1 MPSLPLL
8 PSSAPFR
15 PEEIAALNGVIT
27 KTSPEQRAWLS
38 GFLAGFQAATAGGSA
53 TAAAVPAQAPAKKV
67 PLLILFATE
76 SGNAETLAASVRKA
90 AQKMG
95 FAPRVGDVASVPVA
109 EAARAEN
116 LLMIAS
122 TWGEGDPPQRAADF
136 YQALLAPD
144 APRFDKTRFS
154 VLALGDRAYVNFCST
169 GRTFD
174 ERFAALG
181 GKRLGPVLECDV
193 DYAAAANAWIKSTLD
208 LLKTETIGEAGGDEG
223 AVIHVDFARSLAA
236 PPAEAD
242 ADEEAEPAYTRNRP
256 FEATINELINLNG
269 TGSSAETYHV
279 ELSLEGSGIAHEP
292 GDALGIVPMNDP
304 TLVEDILTLTG
315 LSGDETVRAALSE
328 AQDITTVTRPQIEA
342 YAKLTDSNRLK
353 ALAADADALKAWLP
367 GRQVIDLIEAA
378 PMKLDAATLTS
389 LLRPLPGRL
398 YSIAS
403 SRAFAEDEAHL
414 LISAVRYETYGRRR
428 SGVASVDIA
437 ERRRAGDPLKVYL
450 KPNPHFR
457 LPADPDRAVIMIGPG
472 TGVAPFRAF
481 MQQREAAGATGR
493 NWLFFGNRHFTH
505 DFLYQLEWQDWKQ
518 SGLLTRID
526 TAFSRDQREKIY
538 VQHRIWEERREL
550 FRWIEDGAAI
560 YVCGDAN
567 AMAKDVNQAL
577 VRVIA
582 DQAALDET
590 AAAARLDAL
599 RRDGRYLRDVY

>member
-38 GFLAGFQAATAGGSA
+38 GFLAGFQAGTASGPAAG
-53 TAAAVPAQAPAKKV
+53 AAAPAPAPAKKV

-90 AQKMG
+90 AQKLG
-95 FAPRVGDVASVPVA
+95 FAPRVADVASIPLA
-109 EAARAEN
+109 EAAKAEN
-116 LLMIAS
+116 LLLIAS
-122 TWGEGDPPQRAADF
+122 TWGEGDPPQRATDF
-136 YQALLAPD
+136 YAAILGPD

-169 GRTFD
+169 GRRFD
-174 ERFAALG
+174 ERLAELG
-181 GKRLGPVLECDV
+181 GKRLAPVVECDV
-193 DYAAAANAWIKSTLD
+193 DYAAPANAWIKSTLD
-208 LLKTETIGEAGGDEG
+208 LLKKETEGEEG
-223 AVIHVDFARSLAA
+223 AVIHVDFARGTAGA
-236 PPAEAD
+236 TAEAD
-242 ADEEAEPAYTRNRP
+242 EADEPAFTRNRP
-256 FEATINELINLNG
+256 FEAAINELINLNG

-279 ELSLEGSGIAHEP
+279 ELSLEGSGLAHEP
-292 GDALGIVPMNDP
+292 GDALGIVPVNDLA
-304 TLVEDILTLTG
+304 LVEEILDVAG
-315 LSGDETVRAALSE
+315 LGGDEAIRAALSE

-342 YAKLTDSNRLK
+342 YAKLTDSAALK
-353 ALAADADALKAWLP
+353 ALAADPDALRDWLP
-367 GRQVIDLIEAA
+367 GRQVIDLLAAA
-378 PMKLDAATLTS
+378 PMKLDGGTLTS

-414 LISAVRYETYGRRR
+414 LVSAVRYETHGRRR
-428 SGVASVDIA
+428 AGVASVDIA
-437 ERRRAGDPLKVYL
+437 DRRRAGGTMKVYL

-457 LPADPDRAVIMIGPG
+457 LPADPARAVIMIGPG

-481 MQQREAAGATGR
+481 MQQREATGATGR

-526 TAFSRDQREKIY
+526 TAFSRDQRQKIY
-538 VQHRIWEERREL
+538 VQHRIWEQRREL
-550 FRWIEDGAAI
+550 FHWIEDGAAI

-567 AMAKDVNQAL
+567 AMAKDVNTAL
-577 VRVIA
+577 VRAIA
-582 DQAALDET
+582 DQAGLDEA
-590 AAAARLDAL
+590 AAAARLDDL

>member
-1 MPSLPLL
+1 MPSLPIL
-8 PSSAPFR
+8 PNSAPFR

-38 GFLAGFQAATAGGSA
+38 GFLAGFQAATVAGPAA
-53 TAAAVPAQAPAKKV
+53 TAAVAAPPPAKKV

-90 AQKMG
+90 AQKLG
-95 FAPRVGDVASVPVA
+95 FAPRVADVATISVA

-136 YQALLAPD
+136 YQAILAPD

-169 GRTFD
+169 GRIFD

-181 GKRLGPVLECDV
+181 AKRLAPVLECDV
-193 DYAAAANAWIKSTLD
+193 DYAAAANGWIKSTLD
-208 LLKTETIGEAGGDEG
+208 LLKTETESDEG
-223 AVIHVDFARSLAA
+223 AVIHVDFARSAA
-236 PPAEAD
+236 AVAAET
-242 ADEEAEPAYTRNRP
+242 DEDAEPTYTRNHP
-256 FEATINELINLNG
+256 FEAVINELINLNG

-292 GDALGIVPMNDP
+292 GDALGIVPANDP
-304 TLVEDILTLTG
+304 ALVEDILTLTG
-315 LSGDETVRAALSE
+315 LAGDNAVRAALSE
-328 AQDITTVTRPQIEA
+328 AQDITTLTRPQIEA
-342 YAKLTDSNRLK
+342 YAKLTDSHQLK
-353 ALAADADALKAWLP
+353 ALAADPDALKDWLP

-403 SRAFAEDEAHL
+403 SRAYAEDEAHL
-414 LISAVRYETYGRRR
+414 LVSAVRYETHGRPR

-437 ERRRAGDPLKVYL
+437 ERRRAGGPLKVYL

-481 MQQREAAGATGR
+481 MQQREATGAGGR

-538 VQHRIWEERREL
+538 VQHRIWEQRREL

-567 AMAKDVNQAL
+567 AMAKDVNTAL

-582 DQAALDET
+582 DQAGLDET
-590 AAAARLDAL
+590 AAAARLDDL

>member
-38 GFLAGFQAATAGGSA
+38 GFLAGFQAATGGA
-53 TAAAVPAQAPAKKV
+53 QAAAAPAAPPAKKA

-90 AQKMG
+90 AQKLG
-95 FAPRVGDVASVPVA
+95 FAARTADVGTITVA
-109 EAARAEN
+109 EAAKAEN

-136 YQALLAPD
+136 YNAILAPD

-181 GKRLGPVLECDV
+181 GRRLAPVLECDV
-193 DYAAAANAWIKSTLD
+193 DYAAPANAWIKSTLD
-208 LLKTETIGEAGGDEG
+208 LLKKETDAEAGGDEG
-223 AVIHVDFARSLAA
+223 AVIHVDFARSVAA
-236 PPAEAD
+236 QSGED
-242 ADEEAEPAYTRNRP
+242 DEEAEPTYTRNHP

-269 TGSSAETYHV
+269 SGSSAETYHV
-279 ELSLEGSGIAHEP
+279 ELSLEGSGLAHQP
-292 GDALGIVPMNDP
+292 GDALGIVPENDP
-304 TLVEDILTLTG
+304 TLVEDILTLAG
-315 LSGDETVRAALSE
+315 LSGNDEARAALSE
-328 AQDITTVTRPQIEA
+328 AQDITTLTRPQVEA
-342 YAKLTDSNRLK
+342 YAKLTDSNELK
-353 ALAADADALKAWLP
+353 TLAADPDALKNWLP
-367 GRQVIDLIEAA
+367 GRQVIDLLETA
-378 PMKLDAATLTS
+378 PMKLDAGTLTS

-403 SRAFAEDEAHL
+403 AWAYAEDEAHL
-414 LISAVRYETYGRRR
+414 LVSAVRYETHGRHR

-437 ERRRAGDPLKVYL
+437 ERRRAGGSLKVYL

-481 MQQREAAGATGR
+481 MQQREATGAKGR

-538 VQHRIWEERREL
+538 VQHRIWEQRREL
-550 FRWIEDGAAI
+550 FAWIEDGAAI

-567 AMAKDVNQAL
+567 AMAKDVNTAL

-582 DQAALDET
+582 DQAGLDET
-590 AAAARLDAL
+590 AAAARLDSL